1 MVLLNGI
8 RKQLDSLTWGGFWH
22 WLSGTP
28 LKVIVTIVAGLAA
41 RWLVHRFIARL
52 LRSGAV
58 KTSPR
63 PDDAVPR
70 RKVKVLAHAT
80 GVVRERQRQRL
91 ATLGTLLRSV
101 ATVLIF
107 VVTLLT
113 VMQEIDMPIQ
123 GLLTS
128 AGVTGVALAFGA
140 QSLVKD
146 FITGIFMI
154 AEDQYGVGDIVDTGE
169 VIGEVEDVTLR
180 ITRVRD
186 FNGVIW
192 YVRNGEIIRVGN
204 RSKGWSTALVDVP
217 VPYDEDL
224 DKVLPLIREA
234 VHGLTEDDAWAR
246 RVLAEPEVVGVES
259 MTGGVVTVRIVA
271 RCAANEN
278 VPVSRELRERVKASL
293 DRAGVRA
300 PQVLPPYGGGRA
312 LRS

>member
-8 RKQLDSLTWGGFWH
+8 LKQIDSLTWGGFWH

-28 LKVIVTIVAGLAA
+28 LKVIVTVVAGLAA
-41 RWLVHRFIARL
+41 RWLVHRLIARL

-70 RKVKVLAHAT
+70 RKVMVLAHAT

-91 ATLGTLLRSV
+91 TTLGTLLRSI
-101 ATVLIF
+101 ATVVIF

-113 VMQEIDMPIQ
+113 VLQEVGLPLAP
-123 GLLTS
+123 LLTS
-128 AGVTGVALAFGA
+128 AGVGGVAIAFGA

-146 FITGIFMI
+146 FISGIFMI

-186 FNGVIW
+186 GNGVIW
-192 YVRNGEIIRVGN
+192 YVRNGAITRVAN
-204 RSKGWSTALVDVP
+204 RSQGWSTALADIP
-217 VPYDEDL
+217 VPYDESL
-224 DKVLPLIREA
+224 DRVLPLIREA
-234 VHGLTEDDAWAR
+234 VHGMTEDEAWSAR
-246 RVLAEPEVVGVES
+246 LLDEPEVVGVES
-259 MTGGVVTVRIVA
+259 MTGGVITVRIVA
-271 RCAANEN
+271 RCAANEG
-278 VPVSRELRERVKASL
+278 VPVSRELRERVKATL

-300 PQVLPPYGGGRA
+300 PQLVPPYGGGA

>member
-8 RKQLDSLTWGGFWH
+8 LKHLSSLTWEGFWG

-28 LKVIVTIVAGLAA
+28 LKVIVTIAAGLAL
-41 RWLVHRFIARL
+41 RWLVHRFIARIL
-52 LRSGAV
+52 STGVTKAV
-58 KTSPR
+58 EHQAAKSPR
-63 PDDAVPR
+63 RSVT
-70 RKVKVLAHAT
+70 VLRHAT
-80 GVVRERQRQRL
+80 GVARERQRQRI
-91 ATLGTLLRSV
+91 ATLGTLLRSI

-113 VMQEIDMPIQ
+113 VMQEVGLPLT

-146 FITGIFMI
+146 FISGIFMI

-192 YVRNGEIIRVGN
+192 YVRNGEIIRIGN
-204 RSKGWSTALVDVP
+204 RSQGWSTALVDIP
-217 VPYDEDL
+217 IPYDEDL
-224 DKVLPLIREA
+224 DKVMPLIRDA
-234 VHGLTEDDAWAR
+234 VHGMAQDEAWGKR
-246 RVLAEPEVVGVES
+246 LLAEPEVVGVES
-259 MTGGVVTVRIVA
+259 MVGGVVTIRIVA
-271 RCAANEN
+271 KCAANEN

-293 DRAGVRA
+293 DRAEVRA
-300 PQVLPPYGGGRA
+300 PQVLPPYGGAMRT
-312 LRS
+312 

>member
-1 MVLLNGI
+1 MSFGGI
-8 RKQLDSLTWGGFWH
+8 VHNLESLTWSEFGN
-22 WLSGTP
+22 WLVGTP
-28 LKVIVTIVAGLAA
+28 LVVISTIVGAIVLK
-41 RWLVHRFIARL
+41 WLVNRGIERVVRTGSARAAE
-52 LRSGAV
+52 RDSKA
-58 KTSPR
+58 
-63 PDDAVPR
+63 PR
-70 RKVKVLAHAT
+70 RAVRVIAHAT
-80 GVVRERQRQRL
+80 GLASERQRQRM
-91 ATLGTLLRSV
+91 ATMGAILRSV
-101 ATVLIF
+101 STIVIFTVA
-107 VVTLLT
+107 LLT
-113 VMQEIDMPIQ
+113 VMQEIGMPLAP
-123 GLLTS
+123 LLTS
-128 AGVTGVALAFGA
+128 AGVGGVAIAFGA

-204 RSKGWSTALVDVP
+204 RSQGWSTALVDIP

-246 RVLAEPEVVGVES
+246 RVLDEPEVVGVES
-259 MTGGVVTVRIVA
+259 MTGGVVTLRIVA
-271 RCAANEN
+271 KCAANEN

-300 PQVLPPYGGGRA
+300 PQVLPPYGGGGA

>member
-8 RKQLDSLTWGGFWH
+8 LKQIDALTWGGFWH

-28 LKVIVTIVAGLAA
+28 LKVIVTVVAGLAA
-41 RWLVHRFIARL
+41 RWLVHRLIARL

-70 RKVKVLAHAT
+70 RKVMVLAHAT
-80 GVVRERQRQRL
+80 GVMRERQRQRL
-91 ATLGTLLRSV
+91 TTLGTLLRSI
-101 ATVLIF
+101 ATVVIF

-113 VMQEIDMPIQ
+113 VLQEVGLPLAP
-123 GLLTS
+123 LLTS
-128 AGVTGVALAFGA
+128 AGVGGVAIAFGA

-146 FITGIFMI
+146 FISGIFMI

-186 FNGVIW
+186 FSGVIW

-204 RSKGWSTALVDVP
+204 RSQGWSTALVDVP

-224 DKVLPLIREA
+224 DKVLPLIREVA
-234 VHGLTEDDAWAR
+234 QAMNDDETWSR
-246 RVLAEPEVVGVES
+246 RLLDEPEVVGVES

-278 VPVSRELRERVKASL
+278 VPVSRELRERVKATL
-293 DRAGVRA
+293 DRAGIRA
-300 PQVLPPYGGGRA
+300 PQVLPPYGGGA

>member
-8 RKQLDSLTWGGFWH
+8 LKQLDSLTWGGFWQ

-28 LKVIVTIVAGLAA
+28 LKVIVTIAAGLAA

-70 RKVKVLAHAT
+70 RKVMVLAHAT

-91 ATLGTLLRSV
+91 TTLGTLLRSI
-101 ATVLIF
+101 ATVVIF

-113 VMQEIDMPIQ
+113 VLQEVGLPLAP
-123 GLLTS
+123 LLTS
-128 AGVTGVALAFGA
+128 A
-140 QSLVKD
+140 
-146 FITGIFMI
+146 
-154 AEDQYGVGDIVDTGE
+154 GVGDIVDTGE

-186 FNGVIW
+186 GNGVIW
-192 YVRNGEIIRVGN
+192 YVRNGAITRVAN
-204 RSKGWSTALVDVP
+204 RSQGWSTALADIP
-217 VPYDEDL
+217 VPYDESL
-224 DKVLPLIREA
+224 DRVLPLIREA
-234 VHGLTEDDAWAR
+234 VHGMTEDEAWSAR
-246 RVLAEPEVVGVES
+246 LLDEPEVVGVES
-259 MTGGVVTVRIVA
+259 MTGGVITVRIVA
-271 RCAANEN
+271 RCAANEG
-278 VPVSRELRERVKASL
+278 VPVSRELRERVKATL

-300 PQVLPPYGGGRA
+300 PQVLPPYGSGA

>member
-1 MVLLNGI
+1 MVLANEIL
-8 RKQLDSLTWGGFWH
+8 KQLDSLTWRGFWE

-28 LKVIVTIVAGLAA
+28 LKVLVTILAGLVA

-80 GVVRERQRQRL
+80 GVVRERQRI

-204 RSKGWSTALVDVP
+204 RSQGWSTALVDVP

-271 RCAANEN
+271 KCAANEN
-278 VPVSRELRERVKASL
+278 VPVSRELRERVKANL

-300 PQVLPPYGGGRA
+300 PQVLPPYGAGA

>member
-1 MVLLNGI
+1 MALLNGI
-8 RKQLDSLTWGGFWH
+8 LKQLDALTWGGFWA

-28 LKVIVTIVAGLAA
+28 LKVMVTILVGLLA

-70 RKVKVLAHAT
+70 RKVMVLAHAT

-91 ATLGTLLRSV
+91 TTLGTLLRSI
-101 ATVLIF
+101 ATVVIF

-113 VMQEIDMPIQ
+113 VLQEVGLPLAP
-123 GLLTS
+123 LLTS
-128 AGVTGVALAFGA
+128 AGVGGVAIAFGA

-146 FITGIFMI
+146 FISGIFMI

-186 FNGVIW
+186 FSGVIW

-204 RSKGWSTALVDVP
+204 RSQGWSTALVDVP

-224 DKVLPLIREA
+224 DKVLPLIREVA
-234 VHGLTEDDAWAR
+234 QAMNDDETWSR
-246 RVLAEPEVVGVES
+246 RLLDEPEVVGVES

-278 VPVSRELRERVKASL
+278 VPVSRELRERVKATL
-293 DRAGVRA
+293 DRAGIRA
-300 PQVLPPYGGGRA
+300 PQVLPPYGGGA